1 MRSRAYIAGR
11 LTATLLVVF
20 WAAQPVLAI
29 AHAQAHAHRYCP
41 EHQAFEDAPRG
52 TGAGLETPGTDRGT
66 VELRAPLFVE
76 AHRPLHEECAVLT
89 GSTREMVPGPGPSPI
104 IMACLEVS
112 HPATAPPRAF
122 SSLAI
127 LDTAPKGSPPAHV

>member
-1 MRSRAYIAGR
+1 MRTRAYIAGR

-20 WAAQPVLAI
+20 WVAQPVLAI

-41 EHQAFEDAPRG
+41 EHKAFEDAPRG
-52 TGAGLETPGTDRGT
+52 TGAGLETLSTDRGT
-66 VELRAPLFVE
+66 VELRAPLFME

-104 IMACLEVS
+104 VMACLEVS

-127 LDTAPKGSPPAHV
+127 LDTAPKGSPPARV

>member
-52 TGAGLETPGTDRGT
+52 TGAGLGTLSTDRGT
-66 VELRAPLFVE
+66 VELRSPVFVE

-89 GSTREMVPGPGPSPI
+89 GSTRETLTGPPLSLVVLT
-104 IMACLEVS
+104 CLEVS
-112 HPATAPPRAF
+112 RPATAPPRAF
-122 SSLAI
+122 SSLAV
-127 LDTAPKGSPPAHV
+127 LDTAPKASPPAHV

>member
-41 EHQAFEDAPRG
+41 EHRAFEDAPRG
-52 TGAGLETPGTDRGT
+52 TGAGLGTPDTDRGM
-66 VELRAPLFVE
+66 VELRAPVFME

-89 GSTREMVPGPGPSPI
+89 GSTRETFWGPGLSSVV
-104 IMACLEVS
+104 MTCLEVS

-127 LDTAPKGSPPAHV
+127 LDTAPKSSPPARV

>member
-1 MRSRAYIAGR
+1 MRTRAYIAGR

-52 TGAGLETPGTDRGT
+52 TGAGLGTLSTDRGT
-66 VELRAPLFVE
+66 VELRAPLFME
-76 AHRPLHEECAVLT
+76 AHRPLHEECAALT
-89 GSTREMVPGPGPSPI
+89 GSMRETLLGPGPSPVV
-104 IMACLEVS
+104 MTCLEAT

-127 LDTAPKGSPPAHV
+127 LDTAPKASPPARV

>member
-1 MRSRAYIAGR
+1 MRSRTYTAGR

-52 TGAGLETPGTDRGT
+52 TGAGLGTLSTDRGT
-66 VELRAPLFVE
+66 VELRSPVWVE

-89 GSTREMVPGPGPSPI
+89 GSTRETLTGPTLSLVVLT
-104 IMACLEVS
+104 CLEVS
-112 HPATAPPRAF
+112 RPATAPPRAF
-122 SSLAI
+122 SSLAV
-127 LDTAPKGSPPAHV
+127 LDTAPKASPPARV